1 MVINAP
7 PNFLIESN
15 ANPKVKI
22 IKEEGIEVRSLACN
36 TSGIE
41 RHVGILGWGLG
52 RVTSGSI
59 IHIDLHKQNNE
70 LVNA

>member
-15 ANPKVKI
+15 ANPKMKI
-22 IKEEGIEVRSLACN
+22 IKEEGIGVRSLACN
-36 TSGIE
+36 TSRIE
-41 RHVGILGWGLG
+41 RHVGIWGWGLG
-52 RVTSGSI
+52 QVTSGSI
-59 IHIDLHKQNNE
+59 IHIDVHNK